1 MARKKK
7 GGTARLHIVRHSRDH
22 VAARSVVMAFRT
34 TETEVD
40 VPLSSGVSDADV
52 RRARELARTHGW
64 TELVA
69 S

>member
-7 GGTARLHIVRHSRDH
+7 SGTARLRIVQHPGDLA
-22 VAARSVVMAFRT
+22 AARSVVMAFRT
-34 TETEVD
+34 TETVAD

-52 RRARELARTHGW
+52 QRARELARTLGW
-64 TELVA
+64 NELVA